1 MCGAIDAQDRKKS
14 QRARA
19 GTWISGFIVITITI
33 F

>member
-1 MCGAIDAQDRKKS
+1 MCGLIDAQVREKR
-14 QRARA
+14 QLCRA